1 MLLHAETTMKIYSIT
16 LSDVN
21 EVEESYPDIGYI
33 YRLLSPVV

>member
-1 MLLHAETTMKIYSIT
+1 MLLHTGTTMKTYSIT

-21 EVEESYPDIGYI
+21 EVEEFYPDIGYI